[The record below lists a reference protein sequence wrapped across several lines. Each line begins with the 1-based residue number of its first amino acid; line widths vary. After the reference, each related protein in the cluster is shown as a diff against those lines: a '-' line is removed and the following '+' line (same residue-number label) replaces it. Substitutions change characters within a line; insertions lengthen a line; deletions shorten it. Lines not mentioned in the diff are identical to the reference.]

1 MNVINLLLVDDQALF
16 RESIRSLLQQNMDS
30 VSIYEAANGREALN
44 IMQLNRIDVVL
55 LDVNMPDI
63 NGVEVAAEILEK
75 HERTSVVILSQH
87 GGEAL
92 IIHLLKLGVHG
103 FLHKNTNVNELK
115 IAIDAVM
122 RGDKYFD
129 EGISAIYNN
138 TVNVVKTAPTII
150 FNKREAEI
158 LVQLKMGRSSKEIA
172 GNMDL
177 KENTVNSY
185 REVMLRKTKTK
196 NVAELITYAYQNGI
210 LG

>member
-1 MNVINLLLVDDQALF
+1 MKTINLLLVDDQALF
-16 RESIRSLLQQNMDS
+16 RESIRSLLQQNMQAIQIS
-30 VSIYEAANGREALN
+30 EAANGKEALEILKTN
-44 IMQLNRIDVVL
+44 PIDVVL
-55 LDVNMPDI
+55 LDVNMPEM
-63 NGVEVAAEILEK
+63 NGIEVASEILSNYQQ
-75 HERTSVVILSQH
+75 TNVIILSQH

-103 FLHKNTNVNELK
+103 FLHKNTNANELK
-115 IAIDAVM
+115 IAIETVL
-122 RGDKYFD
+122 RGEKHIQ
-129 EGISAIYNN
+129 ESISTIYQNN
-138 TVNVVKTAPTII
+138 FTLAKNAPTII

-158 LVQLKMGRSSKEIA
+158 LLQLKMGKSSKEIA

-196 NVAELITYAYQNGI
+196 NVAELITYAHQNGI